1 MYVRECGGFSLAEF
15 LEWAEEQRDDAEPYV
30 DQMKELLAYI
40 ADTDWN
46 IEDWGLEIPHFE
58 CNPYITLF

>member
-1 MYVRECGGFSLAEF
+1 MYVRECGGSSLDEF
-15 LEWAEEQRDDAEPYV
+15 LEWAEEQRDAAERYV

-46 IEDWGLEIPHFE
+46 IEDLGLEIPHFKFI
-58 CNPYITLF
+58 PYRRLF